1 MMSSPV
7 ELMGSLLEYVLNFHY
22 ANGGFFGLV
31 RNIMHVKVV
40 IPHWNS
46 ANFLSLIGLLDARKE
61 LDSEIKHGDPMY
73 YPALSIMA
81 CKTVY
86 SNAAYNQAVIEGPWK
101 MEFLGFKNYWN
112 DFTGKPDTQVVMFRD
127 KGVDHD
133 TIVVCFRGTEPFNL
147 NDWCSDV
154 DLSWHEIRDIGRIH
168 SGFMKALG
176 MQSDVGWPDEV
187 DNDSYSGGRKAALAY
202 YDIRD
207 TLRTLL
213 RKNPDTK
220 FIVTGH
226 SLGGALAALFPAI
239 CFYHDERLLLDRMEA
254 IYTFGQP
261 RVGDEAFGNYMNINL
276 KRRGIQY
283 YRYVYCND
291 VVPRVPPNLVFK
303 HFGTCVY
310 YDSRYQSSIVKEVP
324 YENYFSIWGG
334 IAMLKNAIFEL
345 LRGFVMGR
353 RYGEDYKES
362 WLLFGMRMIGLLI
375 PGLPAHCPQDYVNST
390 RLGTVHLIHR
400 IFHH

>member
-7 ELMGSLLEYVLNFHY
+7 ELMGNLLEYVLNFHY
-22 ANGGFFGLV
+22 ANGGFFGLL

-40 IPHWNS
+40 IPHGKT
-46 ANFLSLIGLLDARKE
+46 ANFLSLIGLLDDRKE
-61 LDSEIKHGDPMY
+61 LDSDITHGNPMY

-86 SNAAYNQAVIEGPWK
+86 NNAANNQAVIEDGVLGIQKLLERLYWK
-101 MEFLGFKNYWN
+101 GRH
-112 DFTGKPDTQVVMFRD
+112 TQVVMFRD
-127 KGVDHD
+127 KGAGHD

-147 NDWCSDV
+147 NDWCSDI

-176 MQSDVGWPDEV
+176 MQSDVGWPEEV
-187 DNDSYSGGRKAALAY
+187 ENDSYTGGRNAPLAY

-213 RKNPDTK
+213 RKNLDTR

-261 RVGDEAFGNYMNINL
+261 RVGDETFGNYMNLNL
-276 KRRGIQY
+276 KKRGIQFH
-283 YRYVYCND
+283 RYVYSND
-291 VVPRVPPNLVFK
+291 MVPRVPPNLVFK

-310 YDSRYQSSIVKEVP
+310 YDSRYQSSIVNEVP
-324 YENYFSIWGG
+324 FENYFSIWGA
-334 IAMLKNAIFEL
+334 IAMRKNAIFEI

-353 RYGEDYKES
+353 KYGEEYKES
-362 WLLFGMRMIGLLI
+362 WVLFGMRIIGLLI
-375 PGLPAHCPQDYVNST
+375 PGLPAHCAQDYVNST
-390 RLGTVHLIHR
+390 RLGTVHLISHH
-400 IFHH
+400 FHH